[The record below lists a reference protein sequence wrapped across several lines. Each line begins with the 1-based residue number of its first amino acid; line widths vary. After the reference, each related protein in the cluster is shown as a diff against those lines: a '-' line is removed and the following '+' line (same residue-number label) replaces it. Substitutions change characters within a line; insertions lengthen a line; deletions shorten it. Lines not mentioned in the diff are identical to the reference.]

1 MNWYFNNFS
10 CHLCTTWGT
19 LASDSKIFCR
29 PLQAESILKFSTH
42 KRFQTFPMAHLT
54 EDPSTKKLYIEFYSG
69 DTVYIKMKKIGCR
82 HIPTIY
88 LSNAQFSPAFYCSYN
103 FLASTDSSYCIS
115 TTNITH
121 LDRYIFI

>member
-82 HIPTIY
+82 HIISRD
-88 LSNAQFSPAFYCSYN
+88 LSSSNYPQDFPCASKLISSTESY
-103 FLASTDSSYCIS
+103 S
-115 TTNITH
+115 
-121 LDRYIFI
+121 